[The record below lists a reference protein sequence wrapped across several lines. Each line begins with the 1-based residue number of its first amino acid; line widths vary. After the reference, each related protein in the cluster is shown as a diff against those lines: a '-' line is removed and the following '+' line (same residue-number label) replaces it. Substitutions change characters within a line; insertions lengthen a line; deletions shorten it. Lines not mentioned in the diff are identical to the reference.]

1 MGGLRGMEV
10 MVPQRF
16 NRSTMYEL
24 LEAIIDE
31 DLKPKAEEIT
41 FNFRKLKF
49 IEPAGVTILGNLFE
63 WLNKNGVTCD
73 KILPR
78 SIDGRDAVRY
88 LDDSLFFEQYFGEK
102 LREQAGLRPTTIPLN
117 LVSYANS
124 YQFLRGRFA
133 FWLANRLDVTV
144 ESVKNITVSME
155 EIFNNIRDHAQENT
169 GCIFAQHYPNK
180 DGENTV
186 HITISDFG
194 VGIPHNIQKEY
205 PSMDDGEAL
214 NMAITAGFSTRST
227 PRNRGVGLATLVDNV
242 VKDLGGEVYIH
253 SNHGIL
259 TCKAGNND
267 SDVEYNV
274 SPSYYPGTLIQI
286 KLKADNIENIISD
299 EEDFGEWD

>member
-88 LDDSLFFEQYFGEK
+88 LDDSLFLSNTLEK
-102 LREQAGLRPTTIPLN
+102 N
-117 LVSYANS
+117 
-124 YQFLRGRFA
+124 
-133 FWLANRLDVTV
+133 
-144 ESVKNITVSME
+144 
-155 EIFNNIRDHAQENT
+155 
-169 GCIFAQHYPNK
+169 
-180 DGENTV
+180 
-186 HITISDFG
+186 
-194 VGIPHNIQKEY
+194 
-205 PSMDDGEAL
+205 
-214 NMAITAGFSTRST
+214 
-227 PRNRGVGLATLVDNV
+227 
-242 VKDLGGEVYIH
+242 
-253 SNHGIL
+253 
-259 TCKAGNND
+259 
-267 SDVEYNV
+267 
-274 SPSYYPGTLIQI
+274 
-286 KLKADNIENIISD
+286 
-299 EEDFGEWD
+299 

>member
-1 MGGLRGMEV
+1 MGGLRSMEV
-10 MVPQRF
+10 MVPRRF

-24 LEAIIDE
+24 LEAVIDE

-41 FNFRKLKF
+41 FNFRKLNF

-88 LDDSLFFEQYFGEK
+88 LDDSLFFEQYFGETI
-102 LREQAGLRPTTIPLN
+102 REQAGVRPTTIPLN

-124 YQFLRGRFA
+124 YQFLRGKFTY
-133 FWLANRLDVTV
+133 WLAHRLEVSV
-144 ESVKNITVSME
+144 ESVENIRVSME

-169 GCIFAQHYPNK
+169 GCFFAQHYPNK

-194 VGIPHNIQKEY
+194 VGIPYNIQKAH
-205 PSMDDGEAL
+205 PSLDDGAAL
-214 NMAITAGFSTRST
+214 NMAITVGFSTQST
-227 PRNRGVGLATLVDNV
+227 PQNRGVGLPTLVENV
-242 VKDLGGEVYIH
+242 VRNLGGEVYIH

-259 TCKAGNND
+259 ACTAGNTGI
-267 SDVEYNV
+267 DVEYNV
-274 SPSYYPGTLIQI
+274 SQSFYPGTLIQM
-286 KLKADNIENIISD
+286 KLKADQIPNINID